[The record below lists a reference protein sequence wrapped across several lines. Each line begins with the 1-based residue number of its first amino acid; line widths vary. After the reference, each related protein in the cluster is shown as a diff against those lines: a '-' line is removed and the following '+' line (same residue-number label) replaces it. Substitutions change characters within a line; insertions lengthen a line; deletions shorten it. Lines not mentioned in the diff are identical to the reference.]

1 MTAPLMPKATAVWLV
16 ENTTLTFK
24 QIGDFCELH
33 ELEVQAIADGDVVFN
48 IVGLNPVTGGQLTA
62 DEIARCEQDP
72 SASLVGV
79 EPERNVKAEN
89 SKNKKVLSPSQR
101 SDKPA
106 AILWILRNCP
116 EIIDSQIC
124 KLIGTTKPTIA
135 SLRDGTHRDMANLR
149 PKNPVA
155 VGLCK
160 EKDLDEAI
168 AVSKKWTE
176 LKSQPKKTV
185 KKKAG
190 KSAAKAKAAAARKK
204 ESEKLKAAAAKEKE
218 AAKKKAEAAKKKEAE
233 KKKAAAAKE
242 KEAAKKKAAAAKKK
256 EAEKKKAAAAKEKEA
271 AKKKAA
277 AAKKKEADRKKAEA
291 ARQKAAEKKAAAK
304 EKAAAKKAA
313 AKEKKAAAKK
323 TVKKKSKKAEA

>member
-33 ELEVQAIADGDVVFN
+33 ELEVQAIADGDVAFN

-62 DEIARCEQDP
+62 DEIVRCEQDS

-204 ESEKLKAAAAKEKE
+204 EAEKLKAAAAKEKE
-218 AAKKKAEAAKKKEAE
+218 AAK
-233 KKKAAAAKE
+233 
-242 KEAAKKKAAAAKKK
+242 
-256 EAEKKKAAAAKEKEA
+256 
-271 AKKKAA
+271 
-277 AAKKKEADRKKAEA
+277 KKAEA

>member
-33 ELEVQAIADGDVVFN
+33 ELEVQAIADGDVAFN

-218 AAKKKAEAAKKKEAE
+218 AAKKKA
-233 KKKAAAAKE
+233 
-242 KEAAKKKAAAAKKK
+242 
-256 EAEKKKAAAAKEKEA
+256 
-271 AKKKAA
+271 A